1 MSDQLRMPDGHVL
14 TKEQMKEGL
23 VKGVADEFRKARN
36 DGYRTSDW
44 IKSAAEKV
52 VDHLFEMDAYFD
64 QMLELQKVIA
74 GKSKGNKI
82 TQIFKPKQ
90 DETAKPPQPV

>member
-1 MSDQLRMPDGHVL
+1 MNDQLRMPDGRVL

-23 VKGVADEFRKARN
+23 VKGVADEFRKARS
-36 DGYRTSDW
+36 DGYRTQDW
-44 IKSAAEKV
+44 IKYAAEKV
-52 VDHLFEMDAYFD
+52 VDHLFEIDAYFD

-74 GKSKGNKI
+74 GKGKGNKL

-90 DETAKPPQPV
+90 DETAKPPQSV